1 MTTISEKKPATPALH
16 IATSKDIPNGLGL
29 GVKTKEIIIR
39 EVRTGTTHKAKS
51 KSQFFSADLEATFC
65 YDAGYVLTAQLFA
78 VSSSSDIDVTDDNKL
93 VDFIKNGDLNIK
105 INLNNEFDE
114 ETEWWLIANN
124 DHILKEIE
132 SVSEEWAYYTGLYSV
147 GEYIT
152 FPHGPCRKNLSYE
165 IEDCLQFEREN
176 RPTTGFTQE
185 FVESVYSRLRAELL
199 SFLGV

>member
-1 MTTISEKKPATPALH
+1 MTTISEKKPDAPALY

-39 EVRTGTTHKAKS
+39 EVRTGTTHKTNS
-51 KSQFFSADLEATFC
+51 KSQFFSADVEATFC

-78 VSSSSDIDVTDDNKL
+78 VSSSSDIDVTDHDKL

-114 ETEWWLIANN
+114 ETEWWLVANN
-124 DHILKEIE
+124 DHILREIE
-132 SVSEEWAYYTGLYSV
+132 RVSDELAYTGLYSV
-147 GEYIT
+147 DEYIT

-165 IEDCLQFEREN
+165 IEDCLQFKREN

-185 FVESVYSRLRAELL
+185 FVESFYQKLRAALL
-199 SFLGV
+199 DFIV

>member
-1 MTTISEKKPATPALH
+1 MTTISEKKSDAPALY

-29 GVKTKEIIIR
+29 GVKTKEIIIG

-51 KSQFFSADLEATFC
+51 KSQFFSADVEATFC

-78 VSSSSDIDVTDDNKL
+78 VSSSSDIDVTDHDKL
-93 VDFIKNGDLNIK
+93 VDFIKNGNLNIK

-114 ETEWWLIANN
+114 EAEWWLVANN
-124 DHILKEIE
+124 DHILREIE
-132 SVSEEWAYYTGLYSV
+132 SVSDELAYTGLYSV
-147 GEYIT
+147 DEYIT

-185 FVESVYSRLRAELL
+185 FVESFYQKLRAALL
-199 SFLGV
+199 DFMSA